1 MDNRFGFR
9 DLVMAGL
16 CLLVIIVVLLAMKQY
31 DRQYQRVVRLGDE
44 LRDQTAEQAQI
55 RRDIGELRRLIEQGV
70 RVQSSNTS
78 DTASTTPATAPHTQ
92 ATTATTTNPSTAVAV
107 APLQLTGNDSF
118 DRLRAM
124 RNQPDFAEGDWCV
137 DAFGANVAKVTPLVS
152 VDAYGAAIQARV
164 IENLAD
170 RDPQTLQ
177 WKPTL
182 AESWS
187 IEDNT
192 TQWQQYVD
200 ARMAVPL
207 SEDEIIK
214 EPGCPPVDQTQP
226 RADYIAKRL
235 AEGRRLDDIVNEPD
249 CPPATAITFRLR
261 QGITYSDGSPLTSDD
276 IVWSYQWIM
285 NPAVDAPRDR
295 QGMENVKSVTAQG
308 PYEVAFAF
316 KEPYFESFG
325 RAAGMTILSRRFY
338 EKYTPQQFN
347 QLPGLLI
354 GTGPYRLESPSDWAP
369 GKLLVLVRNQRYW
382 GVRPAFDRLIY
393 REVNLDAARLTMFRN
408 REIDLFSA
416 QPEQYKQLLTEPD
429 LLARTRHFEFERIT
443 GGYGFIAWNGKR
455 LNQHVTPFADA
466 RVRRAMTMLIDRQR
480 LFDEILLGYGIPVT
494 GPFNRLSPQTDPTI
508 EPWPFDV
515 TTARNLLRECGYFDR
530 NNDGIIDGPDGQPFR
545 FKVTFPS
552 QTGFWD
558 RVMLSLKDNL
568 ARAGV
573 VMELDPLEWSVFAER
588 IKARDFDALCMA
600 WSGGIESDIRQ
611 MFHSKSIADGGD
623 NFTAYSNP
631 KLDALIDQARREV
644 NEEKR
649 MPLWQQCH
657 RILHDDQPYTFLYS
671 RKSLIFMDG
680 RIQNIE
686 PVRLGLNDRYEWFVP
701 RAVQLRR

>member
-9 DLVMAGL
+9 DFVMAGL
-16 CLLVIIVVLLAMKQY
+16 CLLVVIVVLLAMKQY
-31 DRQYQRVVRLGDE
+31 DRQYQRVVRIGDE
-44 LRDQTAEQAQI
+44 LRDQTAEQAQL

-70 RVQSSNTS
+70 RVQSSQTS
-78 DTASTTPATAPHTQ
+78 ATASTSPGISSHTDATPATSDSQ
-92 ATTATTTNPSTAVAV
+92 IAVAMTG
-107 APLQLTGNDSF
+107 AGNDSF
-118 DRLRAM
+118 ERLRAM
-124 RNQPDFAEGDWCV
+124 RQHADFAEGDWCV

-182 AESWS
+182 AQSWR
-187 IEDNT
+187 IDDNT
-192 TQWQQYVD
+192 PAWQTFVD

-207 SEDEIIK
+207 TEAQIIR
-214 EPGCPPVDQTQP
+214 EPGCPPADQTQA
-226 RADYIAKRL
+226 RSDYIVKRL
-235 AEGRRLDDIVNEPD
+235 AEGHRLDDIVNEPE
-249 CPPATAITFRLR
+249 CPPATSITFQLR
-261 QGITYSDGSPLTSDD
+261 QGVTYSDGSPFTSDD

-285 NPAVDAPRDR
+285 NPAVDAPRER
-295 QGMENVKSVTAQG
+295 QVMENVKSVTANG
-308 PYEVAFAF
+308 LNEVTFAF

-338 EKYTPQQFN
+338 EQYTPQQFN

-369 GKLLVLVRNQRYW
+369 GQLLALVRNQRYW

-393 REVNLDAARLTMFRN
+393 REVNLDAARMTLFRN

-416 QPEQYKQLLTEPD
+416 QPEQYKQMLKEPD
-429 LLARTRHFEFERIT
+429 LLARSKHFEFERIT
-443 GGYGFIAWNGKR
+443 GGYGFVAWNAKR
-455 LNQHVTPFADA
+455 LNHHVTPFADA

-480 LFDEILLGYGIPVT
+480 LFDEILLGFGIPVT

-515 TTARNLLRECGYFDR
+515 TTARNLLREAGYFDR
-530 NNDGIIDGPDGQPFR
+530 NNDGIIDSPDGQPFR

-588 IKARDFDALCMA
+588 IKARDFEALCMA

-611 MFHSKSIADGGD
+611 MFHSKSILDGGD
-623 NFTAYSNP
+623 NFTGYSNP

-671 RKSLIFMDG
+671 RKSLIFIDD

-701 RAVQLRR
+701 KAVQLRK